1 MNKEVVMSKKEVSQI
16 AIFDAVANRKMTQKE
31 ASRLTNLSIRQV
43 NRKALRYK
51 KYGYA
56 GLIHKSRGKKGN
68 RAIDQDIKQKILELL
83 RGKYSGYGPTLAA
96 EKLFEYENIKIDHET
111 LRKLMIKNHLWE
123 KKKRKRKTFVWRER
137 KHHAGEMV
145 LADGSK
151 HIWFGNEYSTLVAF
165 IDDATSM
172 IELYFDKEET
182 IESISTVTK
191 LYLEKYGRPRSIYT
205 DRGKVFKVNNVKDG
219 IKHFTQYQ
227 KMLSELDITLIHAYS
242 PQAKGRVERLFR
254 TLQDWLPKELKLRG
268 VKTTRAANKFLQ
280 DIFIEYANKKLAVE
294 PKSDV
299 NLHQSIEDYDLNSIF
314 CLKYQRRLNNDN
326 TIVYKNRFFLLAK
339 QQSIILHN
347 NEKVTVN
354 VSFDKTIVLTAR
366 GHRLNYK
373 EIEKRPKQEKKPER
387 VRKLYIHK
395 PSANHPWRSYSSQS
409 FGTESDI
416 SKKFKR

>member
-1 MNKEVVMSKKEVSQI
+1 
-16 AIFDAVANRKMTQKE
+16 
-31 ASRLTNLSIRQV
+31 
-43 NRKALRYK
+43 
-51 KYGYA
+51 
-56 GLIHKSRGKKGN
+56 
-68 RAIDQDIKQKILELL
+68 
-83 RGKYSGYGPTLAA
+83 
-96 EKLFEYENIKIDHET
+96 
-111 LRKLMIKNHLWE
+111 MIKNHLWE

-339 QQSIILHN
+339 KQPIILHN

-373 EIEKRPKQEKKPER
+373 EIEKRPKKEKQPEG
-387 VRKLYIHK
+387 VRKLYILK
-395 PSANHPWRSYSSQS
+395 PSANHPWRSYSSLKS
-409 FGTESDI
+409 LKDDI
-416 SKKFKR
+416 SK